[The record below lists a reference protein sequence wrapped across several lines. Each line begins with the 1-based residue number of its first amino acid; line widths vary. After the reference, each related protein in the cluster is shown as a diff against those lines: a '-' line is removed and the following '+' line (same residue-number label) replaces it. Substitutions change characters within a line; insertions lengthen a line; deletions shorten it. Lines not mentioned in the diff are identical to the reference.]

1 MGDEPVKDDT
11 NQGPGDQSGQKQG
24 LEFNQE
30 ENEGFS
36 LKVDSTENNSAKTK
50 QQSLGNFFKMLESAN
65 RSRDPE
71 VSSKDATV
79 AKVNAPQS
87 EDLTKS
93 VTNTEKNG
101 GSNSAAEKSSLVQA
115 PFVDQ
120 VEEDFEEAVEDNE
133 EEEDK
138 EITEE
143 EVEDKAEEEDKENT
157 EEEVEDKAEEED
169 KENTD
174 EEVE

>member
-36 LKVDSTENNSAKTK
+36 LKVDSTENYSAKTN
-50 QQSLGNFFKMLESAN
+50 QQILGNFFKMLESAN

-71 VSSKDATV
+71 VSSKDATI
-79 AKVNAPQS
+79 AKVNTSQS

-93 VTNTEKNG
+93 ATNTEKRG
-101 GSNSAAEKSSLVQA
+101 RSNSAAEKSSLVQV
-115 PFVDQ
+115 PSVDQ
-120 VEEDFEEAVEDNE
+120 VEEDFEEAVEDN
-133 EEEDK
+133 
-138 EITEE
+138 
-143 EVEDKAEEEDKENT
+143 AEEENT
-157 EEEVEDKAEEED
+157 EEAVEDKTELKDKESSEEGVED
-169 KENTD
+169 KT
-174 EEVE
+174 